1 MRTSLDHRQSCR
13 RGGEK
18 TVKQAL
24 VLLMLTGMS
33 LTDTPSLA
41 AEPLGRFFFTPA
53 QRAQLD
59 TARTQKNR
67 ATLSREKS
75 EDATPAPEI
84 LTYDGAVRR
93 SDGKST
99 VWINNHAI
107 NDREA
112 SGGVVIDRLR
122 PNGALTFRVPTA
134 RSAELKVGQSLEIVS
149 GTIEEPYA
157 RRVTAPKSKP
167 VPTDKAGSGTQSAEE
182 KAAPAPANTAS
193 TGKSA
198 SKDSLEPRVEGVM
211 ERLRSMRKE
220 QDDNGQDRR

>member
-1 MRTSLDHRQSCR
+1 MKRALLLFLLAGISL
-13 RGGEK
+13 
-18 TVKQAL
+18 A
-24 VLLMLTGMS
+24 
-33 LTDTPSLA
+33 DTPSFA

-67 ATLSREKS
+67 ATLSSEKP
-75 EDATPAPEI
+75 EDATPVPEI

-99 VWINNHAI
+99 VWLNNRAI
-107 NDREA
+107 NDRGA
-112 SGGVVIDRLR
+112 SGGVVVGRVR
-122 PNGALTFRVPTA
+122 PNGTLTLQVPQTA

-157 RRVTAPKSKP
+157 RTVTAPKPEPKLTP
-167 VPTDKAGSGTQSAEE
+167 PTDAGNSGAKPAPGTPAGS
-182 KAAPAPANTAS
+182 PANAPPTA
-193 TGKSA
+193 GKDA
-198 SKDSLEPRVEGVM
+198 LESKVQTAL